1 MKIGVGIGLS
11 YPKYTTFVNRG
22 GQTSPF
28 HPSLVD
34 YWSFKGKINSDKYR
48 NTIKGIKGGILT
60 AYNFGWSLGSGY
72 GKYTMNYLNYLNNS
86 KSPEDIII
94 TDSSITRLKGEGK
107 ISFWVTGNKLPTGI
121 TVIPSYRI
129 NVTGEWETPPEFTY
143 YDGDNASISHTI
155 TLTHG
160 INIIPE
166 ITINVIT
173 SISSTIYGF
182 ITFQNGDVTIEQIPQ
197 YEGAI
202 VTDGID
208 DYLKLDKV
216 GYKIG
221 TVIIKFVPIKFN
233 VGWNT
238 VFDNNKYDSP
248 NRNFLGY
255 SATIG
260 NRGSTMFVSNYGDY
274 LALYHNTPKQAND
287 SLYISS
293 SYTESFTANDFFSMA
308 LYDIAIYQDVLTAE
322 EIQKEINVMKY
333 GTPNPVFALNFDN
346 FAYKAV
352 DYPEFATGKVTT
364 NKIVVDS
371 TTETFTGAIA
381 LAKDPEATT
390 GDPIEV
396 SAYKLKVTGIDSYNN
411 PDGIWGIAL
420 MPAKIN
426 DENTGNWDSPIPIY
440 KDGVYDIPAILKEDR
455 VYNMGI
461 VSQIV
466 INKPIEI
473 EVLYDKNVTKSFPEN
488 KQIFP

>member
-11 YPKYTTFVNRG
+11 YPKYTTLVNRG

-34 YWSFKGKINSDKYR
+34 YWSFKGKNNFDKDR
-48 NTIKGIKGGILT
+48 NTIKGVKGNILN

-143 YDGDNASISHTI
+143 YDGDNASISHKI

-173 SISSTIYGF
+173 SISSAIYGF
-182 ITFQNGDVTIEQIPQ
+182 NTFQNGDVTIEQIPE

-202 VTDGID
+202 VADGID

-221 TVIIKFVPIKFN
+221 TVIVKYVPIKFN

-238 VFDNNKYDSP
+238 VFDNNRYDTP
-248 NRNFLGY
+248 NRNYLGY
-255 SATIG
+255 SSTIENKG
-260 NRGSTMFVSNYGDY
+260 TTMFGSNYGDY

-293 SYTESFTANDFFSMA
+293 SYTESFTAKDFFSMA

-322 EIQKEINVMKY
+322 EIQKEINVMEY

-371 TTETFTGAIA
+371 TTENFNGAIA
-381 LAKDPEATT
+381 VAMNPEADT
-390 GDPIEV
+390 GEPIEV
-396 SAYKLKVTGIDSYNN
+396 PSYKIKVTGLNQYSVGEGNLAVGLMGMMVDSTKDPWTY
-411 PDGIWGIAL
+411 
-420 MPAKIN
+420 
-426 DENTGNWDSPIPIY
+426 PIS
-440 KDGVYDIPAILKEDR
+440 KDGVYDIPAISLSDGI
-455 VYNMGI
+455 YNLGI
-461 VSQIV
+461 MAQIA
-466 INKPIEI
+466 IDKPIEI
-473 EVLYDKNVTKSFPEN
+473 EVLYDSSITTNFPSV

>member
-1 MKIGVGIGLS
+1 MAISIGIGNYIRSSL
-11 YPKYTTFVNRG
+11 YRG
-22 GQTSPF
+22 TKKNPF

-34 YWSFKGKINSDKYR
+34 YWNFAGKKNSDTDR
-48 NTIKGIKGGILT
+48 AIIKGIKGNILN

-143 YDGDNASISHTI
+143 YDGYNASISHTI

-182 ITFQNGDVTIEQIPQ
+182 STFQNGDVTIEQIPE

-202 VTDGID
+202 VADGID

-216 GYKIG
+216 GYKVG
-221 TVIIKFVPIKFN
+221 TIIIKFKPINIKPN
-233 VGWNT
+233 IVNSILNIHTDEVALQYDTSG
-238 VFDNNKYDSP
+238 VLNN
-248 NRNFLGY
+248 NFTTY
-255 SATIG
+255 K
-260 NRGSTMFVSNYGDY
+260 NYGEYSVGTFNIDKN
-274 LALYHNTPKQAND
+274 AATPLTLGCKLSNSGSPMEYSNVAIY
-287 SLYISS
+287 SV
-293 SYTESFTANDFFSMA
+293 
-308 LYDIAIYQDVLTAE
+308 AIYQNVLTAE
-322 EIQKEINVMKY
+322 EIQKEINVMQY
-333 GTPNPVFALNFDN
+333 DTPNPVFALNFDN

-352 DYPEFATGKVTT
+352 DYPDFATGKVTT

-371 TTETFTGAIA
+371 TTESFTGAIA

-396 SAYKLKVTGIDSYNN
+396 SAYKLKVTGIDAYNN

-473 EVLYDKNVTKSFPEN
+473 EVLYDKNITKSFPEA

>member
-11 YPKYTTFVNRG
+11 YPQYTKFINRG

-34 YWSFKGKINSDKYR
+34 YWSFKGKNNFDKDR
-48 NTIKGIKGGILT
+48 NTIKGVKGNILN

-86 KSPEDIII
+86 KNPEDIII

-129 NVTGEWETPPEFTY
+129 NVTGEWETPPTFTY

-166 ITINVIT
+166 ITVNIIT
-173 SISSTIYGF
+173 SISSAIYSF
-182 ITFQNGDVTIEQIPQ
+182 SLFQNGTVTIEQIPE

-216 GYKIG
+216 GYKVG
-221 TVIIKFVPIKFN
+221 TIIIKFKPINIKPN
-233 VGWNT
+233 IVNCILNIHTDEVTLQYDTSG
-238 VFDNNKYDSP
+238 VLNN
-248 NRNFLGY
+248 NFTTY
-255 SATIG
+255 K
-260 NRGSTMFVSNYGDY
+260 NYGEYSVGTFNIDKN
-274 LALYHNTPKQAND
+274 AATPLTLGCKLSN
-287 SLYISS
+287 
-293 SYTESFTANDFFSMA
+293 SYRPMEYSNVAIYSV
-308 LYDIAIYQDVLTAE
+308 AIYQNVLTAE
-322 EIQKEINVMKY
+322 EIQKEINVMEY
-333 GTPNPVFALNFDN
+333 DTPNPVFALNFDN

-352 DYPEFATGKVTT
+352 DYPDFATGKVTT

-371 TTETFTGAIA
+371 TTESFTGAIA

-461 VSQIV
+461 VSQTV

>member
-1 MKIGVGIGLS
+1 MAISIGIGNYIRSSL
-11 YPKYTTFVNRG
+11 YRG
-22 GQTSPF
+22 TKKNPF

-34 YWSFKGKINSDKYR
+34 YWNFAGKKNSDTDR
-48 NTIKGIKGGILT
+48 AIIKGIKGNIFN

-166 ITINVIT
+166 ITINVTT

-182 ITFQNGDVTIEQIPQ
+182 STFQNGDVTIEQIPE

-202 VTDGID
+202 VVDGID
-208 DYLKLDKV
+208 DYTKFDKV
-216 GYKIG
+216 GYKVG
-221 TVIIKFVPIKFN
+221 TIIIKFKPISIKPN
-233 VGWNT
+233 IVNSILNIHTDEVALQYGT
-238 VFDNNKYDSP
+238 SGVLNN
-248 NRNFLGY
+248 NFTTY
-255 SATIG
+255 K
-260 NRGSTMFVSNYGDY
+260 NYGEYGVGTFDIDRNAAIP
-274 LALYHNTPKQAND
+274 LTLGCK
-287 SLYISS
+287 LS
-293 SYTESFTANDFFSMA
+293 SYSYHPMEYSNVAIYSV
-308 LYDIAIYQDVLTAE
+308 AIYQNALTAE
-322 EIQKEINVMKY
+322 EIQKEINVMEY
-333 GTPNPVFALNFDN
+333 DTPNPVFALNFDN

-352 DYPEFATGKVTT
+352 DYPDFATGEVTT
-364 NKIVVDS
+364 NKIVVNS
-371 TTETFTGAIA
+371 TTETFNGAIA
-381 LAKDPEATT
+381 VAMNPEAYT

-396 SAYKLKVTGIDSYNN
+396 PSYKIKVTGLNQYSVGEGNWAVGLMGMMIDSTKEPWTY
-411 PDGIWGIAL
+411 
-420 MPAKIN
+420 
-426 DENTGNWDSPIPIY
+426 PIS
-440 KDGVYDIPAILKEDR
+440 KDGVYDIPEISLSDGIYNLGIMAQIAID
-455 VYNMGI
+455 
-461 VSQIV
+461 
-466 INKPIEI
+466 KPIEI
-473 EVLYDKNVTKSFPEN
+473 EVLYDKNVTKSFPET